1 MEETQEYWEQKIAE
15 FNEAIEAEMSMDVQN
30 DEMIKLLKFERDEC
44 LKQLQ

>member
-1 MEETQEYWEQKIAE
+1 MEETREYWEAKLAE
-15 FNEAIEAEMSMDVQN
+15 FNEAIEAEMSMDEKN